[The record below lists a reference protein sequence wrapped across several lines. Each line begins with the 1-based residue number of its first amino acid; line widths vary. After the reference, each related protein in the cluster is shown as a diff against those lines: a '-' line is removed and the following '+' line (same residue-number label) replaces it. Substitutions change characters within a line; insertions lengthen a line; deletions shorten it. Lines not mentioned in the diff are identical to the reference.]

1 MKLYGYWRSSA
12 AYRVRIAL
20 NLKGLDYETVSVNLA
35 PAVREHRG
43 AAFRAVNPQARIP
56 VLVDGELTLSQ
67 SLAILEYLEDKY
79 PEPPILPA
87 NREARA
93 FARQLALTIACDVH
107 PLQNS
112 GVLLYLAELGL
123 VEPQRVRWC
132 RHWIAEGLTTF
143 EKLLADGGASGP
155 YCLGGDVTIAD
166 MCLVP
171 QIYNARRFEVPLDDW
186 PTLRVVEENC
196 LKLEAFDRA
205 RPERQ
210 PDAP

>member
-56 VLVDGELTLSQ
+56 VLVDGDLSLSQ
-67 SLAILEYLEDKY
+67 SLAILEYMEDKY

-87 NREARA
+87 DRETRA

-123 VEPQRVRWC
+123 AEPQRVRWC
-132 RHWIAEGLTTF
+132 HHWIAEGLTAL
-143 EKLLADGGASGP
+143 EKLLIDRGTTGP
-155 YCLGGDVTIAD
+155 YCMGMEVSIAD
-166 MCLVP
+166 ICLIP
-171 QIYNARRFEVPLDDW
+171 QIYNARRFEVSLDGC
-186 PTLRVVEENC
+186 PRLCAIESAC
-196 LKLEAFDRA
+196 MKLEAFKRA
-205 RPERQ
+205 APESQ